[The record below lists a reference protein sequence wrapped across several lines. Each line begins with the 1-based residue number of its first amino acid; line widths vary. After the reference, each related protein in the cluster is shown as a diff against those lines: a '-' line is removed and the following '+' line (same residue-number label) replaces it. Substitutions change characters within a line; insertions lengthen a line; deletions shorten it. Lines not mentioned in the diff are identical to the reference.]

1 MLSNLAKDMNKKTS
15 VPIDLFLNIIRN
27 IEKDEFTSHDF
38 IKQLLRTEAG
48 EDLYRNLFAN
58 LSIQAVN
65 AKIARI
71 LAEHHVELRI
81 EKTERVESETFHGT
95 RDYVQG
101 WKKVHNPKNNHQL

>member
-1 MLSNLAKDMNKKTS
+1 MDKNTK
-15 VPIDLFLNIIRN
+15 VPIDLFLNTIRN
-27 IEKDEFTSHDF
+27 IEEDEFTSHDF

-48 EDLYRNLFAN
+48 EDLYRNLFTN

-81 EKTERVESETFHGT
+81 EKTKRVESETFHGT
-95 RDYVQG
+95 KDDVQG
-101 WKKVHNPKNNHQL
+101 WRKVHNP